1 MELIEIFKNGAI
13 LIEDPKNRAQFKV
26 NGQRLKPYIEME
38 PQGSTSTLVP
48 KVYNIQDLNLKEFE

>member
-1 MELIEIFKNGAI
+1 MVVIEIFENGAI

-38 PQGSTSTLVP
+38 PQGSTI
-48 KVYNIQDLNLKEFE
+48 NISS